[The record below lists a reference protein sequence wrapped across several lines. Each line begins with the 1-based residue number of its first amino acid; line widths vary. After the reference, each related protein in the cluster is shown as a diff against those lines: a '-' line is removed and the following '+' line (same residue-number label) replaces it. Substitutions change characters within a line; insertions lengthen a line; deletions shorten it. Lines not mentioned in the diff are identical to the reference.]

1 MKRFL
6 ILILVSI
13 FALANCGK
21 RSGKGKVAIRWSA
34 DQNPIR
40 QKQIKLFEKAYPNI
54 KIKFEWIQ
62 AKDEQSK
69 ILTQTIGGDPPDVF
83 MVHSLPIFM
92 TFANKGILLDLTDL
106 IKKNE
111 IDMKDFWKELDPYI
125 YFKNTPYGFPD
136 NITPLVVY
144 YNKDIFDK
152 WGVSYPD
159 KNWTWNDLLE
169 KAKKMTK
176 KEGQEYSSFG
186 FEIPE
191 YLIDI
196 FLRMHGGSF
205 YTKGF
210 KKCNLNSPASKK
222 GIQFWYDMM
231 YEHQVMPTPA
241 QADSIASASSFADF
255 FAAGKI
261 AMHICGRWKVI
272 TYREAIDLDYGIA
285 PLPKDAKNL
294 VLSHT
299 TCISKNT
306 KHPEEAFKF
315 LSFLISQEN
324 GLLVAET
331 GDGVPS
337 MKSIAKSKEFLSLNN
352 HPDEKYISL
361 FNDSIKGQKVMEV
374 YPDPD
379 VSQLELNSIWYRYF
393 DKIKTK
399 NATVDEGLN
408 QAAEEINKLLREA
421 QKK

>member
-6 ILILVSI
+6 ILILISI
-13 FALANCGK
+13 FVVAGCRK
-21 RSGKGKVAIRWSA
+21 RSGKDIVTIRWSA
-34 DQNPIR
+34 DSNPIR
-40 QKQIKLFEKAYPNI
+40 QKQVELFEKAYPNI

-62 AKDEQSK
+62 AQDEQSK

-83 MVHSLPIFM
+83 MVHSLPIFR

-125 YFKNTPYGFPD
+125 YFNNTAYGFPD

-152 WGVSYPD
+152 SGVPYPD

-169 KAKKMTK
+169 KAKKLTVK
-176 KEGQEYSSFG
+176 KGREYISFG
-186 FEIPE
+186 FDIPE

-196 FLRMHGGSF
+196 FLRKDGGSF
-205 YTKGF
+205 YTKDF

-231 YEHQVMPTPA
+231 YKHQVMPTPA
-241 QADSIASASSFADF
+241 QADSVASSSGFADF
-255 FAAGKI
+255 FTAGKI
-261 AMHICGRWKVI
+261 AMYICGRWKVI
-272 TYREAIDLDYGIA
+272 SYREAIDLDYGIA
-285 PLPKDAKNL
+285 PLPKNAKNL

-315 LSFLISQEN
+315 LSFLISKEN
-324 GLLVAET
+324 ELLVAES

-337 MKSIAKSKEFLSLNN
+337 MKSIAKSKEFLGLNN
-352 HPDEKYISL
+352 YPDEKYISL
-361 FNDSIKGQKVMEV
+361 FNDSIKGEKVMEV

-379 VSQLELNSIWYRYF
+379 VSQLELNSIWYRHF
-393 DKIKTK
+393 DEIKTK

-421 QKK
+421 RKK